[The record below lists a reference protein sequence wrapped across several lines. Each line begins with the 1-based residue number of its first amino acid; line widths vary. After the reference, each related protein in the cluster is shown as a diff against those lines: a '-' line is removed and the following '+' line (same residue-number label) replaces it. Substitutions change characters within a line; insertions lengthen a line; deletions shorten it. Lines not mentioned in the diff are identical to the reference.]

1 MNKLK
6 QIRLSRKLSQ
16 KDVGDIL
23 NISPQAYGHYER
35 GLRTPSIETF
45 IKLAEFYSVPV
56 DYLLGVNQD
65 DDDGFLLIPILGSVP
80 AGTPIEAIEEVEEYI
95 DFYPRFVKHG
105 ELFGLRVTGD
115 SMEPDIR
122 EGDIAIVEKQDFADS
137 GDVVIVRVNG
147 EDEVTV
153 KKIKKS
159 ATGIML
165 IPTNPDYDPLF
176 FTNEQIETLPIT
188 IIGKVIEIRRR
199 L

>member
-16 KDVGDIL
+16 KDVGEVL

-35 GLRTPSIETF
+35 GLRTPSIDTL
-45 IKLAEFYSVPV
+45 IKLSDFYSVPV
-56 DYLLGVNQD
+56 DYLLGVKKED
-65 DDDGFLLIPILGSVP
+65 EDGLMLIPILGSVP

-105 ELFGLRVTGD
+105 ELFGLRVTGN

-122 EGDIAIVEKQDFADS
+122 EGDIAIVEKQDFAES
-137 GDVVIVRVNG
+137 GDVAIIRVNG
-147 EDEVTV
+147 DDEVTV

-159 ATGIML
+159 EAGLML
-165 IPTNPDYDPLF
+165 IPTNPDFDPLF
-176 FTNEQIETLPIT
+176 FTNDQIETLPIT

-199 L
+199 F